1 MGKVFVFRWFGFCLV
16 GCDILQGGFGAVGFF
31 AFKRYF
37 VRPEY
42 SAQFGGRILFFR
54 CGYWCRG
61 GSFRG
66 YRDSLEFCRVWINVL
81 VRQSRLDSLFL
92 LSGVKEESVIELFL
106 NLRIEDSFQ
115 GGGGASGAWLRQKQI
130 RLESLWV

>member
-1 MGKVFVFRWFGFCLV
+1 MRLGFLHLKGILYDQSIVRSLGGVFCF
-16 GCDILQGGFGAVGFF
+16 FGAGTGVEEVHLEGIEVVGLQESLQ
-31 AFKRYF
+31 
-37 VRPEY
+37 VLD
-42 SAQFGGRILFFR
+42 FGH
-54 CGYWCRG
+54 
-61 GSFRG
+61 
-66 YRDSLEFCRVWINVL
+66 SLEFCRVWINVL

-115 GGGGASGAWLRQKQI
+115 GGGGVSGAWLRQKQI